1 MKIGKYLV
9 KLWARVRC
17 LVFLTHSVY
26 SGLWATFA
34 FLITVRQSTFTA
46 TPLSSASPPD
56 PPLSSLS
63 LQLPTIP
70 LCQPAGQTEKARP
83 ANDGLENDGQIRK
96 ESRGVWKTQD
106 WKSTDR
112 VSAISVCPPFSSPAF
127 PRPVIFSSYIF
138 ISPAQRL
145 PVGGVEKQE
154 QCTRGPGQAGCV

>member
-1 MKIGKYLV
+1 MF
-9 KLWARVRC
+9 
-17 LVFLTHSVY
+17 FLTHGVN

-56 PPLSSLS
+56 RPLSSVS

-127 PRPVIFSSYIF
+127 FRPTVSSPVIFSCYIF
-138 ISPAQRL
+138 ISPAERF
-145 PVGGVEKQE
+145 PVGRVEKKE
-154 QCTRGPGQAGCV
+154 QCTRGPGQAGCF

>member
-1 MKIGKYLV
+1 M
-9 KLWARVRC
+9 
-17 LVFLTHSVY
+17 THSVN

-127 PRPVIFSSYIF
+127 SRPTVVFAGHLQVLHF
-138 ISPAQRL
+138 HSPPAERL
-145 PVGGVEKQE
+145 PVGGIEKKE
-154 QCTRGPGQAGCV
+154 QCTRGPGQAGCF